1 MRLQEVVKELG
12 LKVCCCQDR
21 LDRQVSGAYVS
32 DLLSDVMARARA
44 GDLWI
49 TLQTHLNIVAVAAL
63 NDLAGVILVNGREPE
78 EATLRKAQD
87 EGVVLM
93 ISQEPT
99 FEVAGKLYQMGIR
112 GGHGPG

>member
-1 MRLQEVVKELG
+1 MRLQEVAKELG

-21 LDRQVSGAYVS
+21 LDRRVSGVYVS

-93 ISQEPT
+93 VSQEPT
-99 FEVAGKLYQMGIR
+99 FEVAGRLYQMGIR

>member
-1 MRLQEVVKELG
+1 MKLQEVVKQLG
-12 LKVCCCQDR
+12 LQVRCCQDR
-21 LDRQVSGAYVS
+21 LERQVSGAYVS

-93 ISQEPT
+93 VSQEPT
-99 FEVAGKLYQMGIR
+99 FEVAGRLYQMGIR

>member
-1 MRLQEVVKELG
+1 MKLHEVVDALG
-12 LKVCCCQDR
+12 LRVRCCQDR
-21 LDRQVSGAYVS
+21 LDREVGGAYVS

-63 NDLAGVILVNGREPE
+63 NDLAGVVLVNGREPE
-78 EATLRKAQD
+78 QGTLSKAQD

-93 ISQEPT
+93 VSEEPT

-112 GGHGPG
+112 GVHGPG

>member
-1 MRLQEVVKELG
+1 
-12 LKVCCCQDR
+12 
-21 LDRQVSGAYVS
+21 
-32 DLLSDVMARARA
+32 MARAKA

-87 EGVVLM
+87 EGVILM